1 MNTVLRAPAQVV
13 ELDLDRPGGPWRPGF
28 TAPVRPQGPVV
39 ALVRRAGRPLG
50 LVAVGPDRPSQDGP
64 AGPSTGPSAGPGP
77 DPERLR
83 RRLVEAAERHL
94 DAGPPAAATPV
105 ARPAAPPSG
114 SAPLVSVIV
123 CTRGRPTLLGDS
135 LSALLRT
142 DYPATEF
149 LVVDNAPEDDATERL
164 VRALD
169 PDRLRYLREPVPGLA
184 RARNRGL
191 SAARGEVVAFTDD
204 DALADPGW
212 VTALAGAFRADP
224 RISCVTGLVVPA
236 ELDTEAQ
243 AAFER
248 YCGFGKGFAP
258 RDWSMRA
265 AGDDP
270 LFPFAAGRFGTGAN
284 MAFRTAVIRGIGG
297 FDPATGAGTPT
308 RGGEDLLAFLRVLV
322 AGHTLAYRPDA
333 VVWHR
338 HRRTMAE
345 LEAQIQGFGTGLG
358 AYLTA
363 AVTQRPGLL
372 ADLLR
377 RLPAGTRYALRRAG
391 AGRTGRGH
399 LNGDGGGNGSV
410 NGTGTGTGTGTG
422 DRDPGAARLG
432 RLELRGLLNGPFSY
446 LVSRRQ
452 DRRFRSEDW
461 S

>member
-50 LVAVGPDRPSQDGP
+50 LVAVGPDHPAQAAPSGP
-64 AGPSTGPSAGPGP
+64 SAGPSGGPGP

-94 DAGPPAAATPV
+94 DAGPPAAATPAV
-105 ARPAAPPSG
+105 TTTAVDRPAAPLSG
-114 SAPLVSVIV
+114 AAPLVSVIV

-191 SAARGEVVAFTDD
+191 SAARGELVAFTDD

-333 VVWHR
+333 LVWHR

-345 LEAQIQGFGTGLG
+345 LDAQIQGFGTGLG

-363 AVTQRPGLL
+363 AVAQRPGLL

-377 RLPAGTRYALRRAG
+377 RLPAGARYALRRAG
-391 AGRTGRGH
+391 ADRTGRGD
-399 LNGDGGGNGSV
+399 LDAEGRADGPAD
-410 NGTGTGTGTGTG
+410 G
-422 DRDPGAARLG
+422 DRDPGSARLG

>member
-1 MNTVLRAPAQVV
+1 MSTVLRAPAQVV

-28 TAPVRPQGPVV
+28 TAPVRPEGSVV

-50 LVAVGPDRPSQDGP
+50 LVSVGPDGADPDRADGADLSDP
-64 AGPSTGPSAGPGP
+64 DSA
-77 DPERLR
+77 RLR

-94 DAGPPAAATPV
+94 DAGPPAVTP
-105 ARPAAPPSG
+105 PPPTAP
-114 SAPLVSVIV
+114 APLVSVIV

-149 LVVDNAPEDDATERL
+149 LVVDNAPEDDTTERL
-164 VRALD
+164 VRTLA
-169 PDRLRYLREPVPGLA
+169 PGRLHYLREPVPGLA
-184 RARNRGL
+184 RARNHGL
-191 SAARGEVVAFTDD
+191 SAARGEFVAFTDD

-212 VTALAGAFRADP
+212 VTALAAAFRADP

-265 AGDDP
+265 AGHDP

-284 MAFRTAVIRGIGG
+284 MAFRTSVIRGIGG

-322 AGHTLAYRPDA
+322 AGHTLAYRPEA
-333 VVWHR
+333 LIWHR

-363 AVTQRPGLL
+363 AVSQRPGLL

-377 RLPAGTRYALRRAG
+377 RLPAGARYALRRAG
-391 AGRTGRGH
+391 AGPTGDGNSNS
-399 LNGDGGGNGSV
+399 NGDGNSSSNG
-410 NGTGTGTGTGTG
+410 
-422 DRDPGAARLG
+422 DPGLARLG
-432 RLELRGLLNGPFSY
+432 RLELRGLLNGPYSY

-452 DRRFRSEDW
+452 DRRFRAEDW

>member
-1 MNTVLRAPAQVV
+1 MTTVLRAPAQVV

-50 LVAVGPDRPSQDGP
+50 LVAVDADRPGPDG
-64 AGPSTGPSAGPGP
+64 SAGPDAGP
-77 DPERLR
+77 DAGRLR

-94 DAGPPAAATPV
+94 DTG
-105 ARPAAPPSG
+105 PAAPAPPPPG
-114 SAPLVSVIV
+114 ARAPLVSVIV

-164 VRALD
+164 IRALG

-191 SAARGEVVAFTDD
+191 SAARGEYVAFTDD

-212 VTALAGAFRADP
+212 VSALAGAFRADP
-224 RISCVTGLVVPA
+224 RVSCVTGLVVPA

-243 AAFER
+243 AVFER
-248 YCGFGKGFAP
+248 YCGFGKGFAS
-258 RDWSMRA
+258 RDWSTRT
-265 AGDDP
+265 AGRDP

-284 MAFRTAVIRGIGG
+284 MAFRTTVIRDLGG

-363 AVTQRPGLL
+363 AVSQRPGLL
-372 ADLLR
+372 AELLR
-377 RLPAGTRYALRRAG
+377 RLPAGTRYALRRAVAPAP
-391 AGRTGRGH
+391 AGPGRG
-399 LNGDGGGNGSV
+399 GRDG
-410 NGTGTGTGTGTG
+410 
-422 DRDPGAARLG
+422 DPGLARLG
-432 RLELRGLLNGPFSY
+432 RLELRGLLRGPFSY

-452 DRRFRSEDW
+452 DRRFRAEDW